1 MEFPSEE
8 TLGIS
13 EAEKDLVTQ
22 YLTQKIAG
30 VVPKPEDEIRVFMA
44 LDIDVPSDLA
54 EKVCVD
60 DL

>member
-30 VVPKPEDEIRVFMA
+30 VAPKPEDEIRVFMA